1 MKSKISLT
9 TISVLATLGVF
20 SQTTEVA
27 GRAGISS
34 PLLWIIYFV
43 IGLLLLITYILYLG
57 SKELKRYV
65 KGGNETV
72 EAKMWDSRSSW
83 EKIFQIKPLGTDK
96 DTLIDEPHDGIYEL
110 DNPPPPWFM
119 FLFYV
124 WIAFAVVYTGRFL
137 LTDMGY
143 TQEEEYLAEMQAAE
157 KQIYAHVSDEDLSI
171 DENNIIALSEA
182 SAISSGKK
190 LFVQNCKVCHG
201 DGAKGIAG
209 SGPNLTDAYWKHGGG
224 AKNIFKTIK
233 YGVIEKGMAPWKET
247 LSPKKIQEVV
257 SYIISL
263 EGTNPAGAKEPE
275 GDLWEEP
282 ENTEKPADSTSN
294 KDVALR

>member
-20 SQTTEVA
+20 GQTTEVA
-27 GRAGISS
+27 GSTGLSS

-43 IGLLLLITYILYLG
+43 IGLLLLITYILYLV

-65 KGGNETV
+65 RGENDTV
-72 EAKMWDSRSSW
+72 EGKMWDSRSSW
-83 EKIFQIKPLGTDK
+83 EKIFQLKPVGTDK
-96 DTLIDEPHDGIYEL
+96 DTMIDEPHDGIYEL

-119 FLFYV
+119 FLFYSC
-124 WIAFAVVYTGRFL
+124 IAFAVIYTGRFL
-137 LTDMGY
+137 FTDMGY
-143 TQEEEYLAEMQAAE
+143 TQEEEYVAEMQAAE
-157 KQIYAHVSDEDLSI
+157 AKQKASVSEEDLNI
-171 DENNIIALSEA
+171 DESNVVALADA

-201 DGAKGIAG
+201 DGAKGMAG
-209 SGPNLTDAYWKHGGG
+209 SGPNLTDKYWKHGGG
-224 AKNIFKTIK
+224 AQNIFKTIK

-247 LSPKKIQEVV
+247 LTPKKMQDVV

-263 EGTNPAGAKEPE
+263 EGSNPEGAKEPE
-275 GDLWEEP
+275 GDLWEE
-282 ENTEKPADSTSN
+282 TEQTEEPTDSTSN
-294 KDVALR
+294 GDVALK